1 MTGRFEDRFGKGKI
15 GIGVVHLSALPG
27 SPDFGGSLSQ
37 VVDRAVREGKLLKEA
52 GFDGLIV
59 ENYGD
64 LPFFKVRV
72 GPETVAA
79 MTIAAREV
87 RRAVEIPVGINVL
100 RNDYR
105 SALAI
110 AAVSGCEFVRI
121 NILVGAFL
129 TPEGMIEGE
138 PAVALRERRR
148 LAPGTMI
155 FADVMVKHAAR
166 LAPAT
171 IGDDALDAA
180 ERGKA
185 DCLIVTGPRTGSPP
199 SGEDLKAVRA
209 RLDEAGLKV
218 PVMVGSGITPSNI
231 EALVRLS
238 DGVIVGSYVR
248 KHGRAG
254 EEIELERAL
263 EVGRIKKEVG
273 G

>member
-1 MTGRFEDRFGKGKI
+1 MTERFENTFGKGKI

-27 SPDFGGSLSQ
+27 SPGFGGSLSE
-37 VVDRAVREGKLLKEA
+37 VIDRAVREAELLKEA

-64 LPFFKVRV
+64 LPFFKTQV
-72 GPETVAA
+72 GPETVSS

-87 RRAVEIPVGINVL
+87 RSAVEIPVGVNVL
-100 RNDYR
+100 RNDYQ

-110 AAVSGCEFVRI
+110 AAVTECEFVRI
-121 NILVGAFL
+121 NILVGAFV

-138 PAVALRERRR
+138 PAVVLRERRR
-148 LAPGTMI
+148 LAPETMI

-180 ERGKA
+180 ERGCA

-209 RLDEAGLKV
+209 GLEGAGLAV
-218 PVMVGSGITPSNI
+218 PVMVGSGITPSNA
-231 EALVRLS
+231 EALLKLS
-238 DGVIVGSYVR
+238 DGVIVGSYIR

-254 EEIELERAL
+254 EEIELERAV
-263 EVGRIKKEVG
+263 EIGRIKKEVAG
-273 G
+273 